1 MLLEK
6 AHYIKYKSQVIIV
19 RFDEET
25 GEFRVRRES
34 KVVAGPKRVC
44 VPSVRVKRIFNQS
57 AMSRGER
64 PLPSQHLTPRHRYPC
79 RLSIGKLLLEV
90 GYIAIHTQGV
100 SYILN
105 IF

>member
-57 AMSRGER
+57 AMSRRREAA
-64 PLPSQHLTPRHRYPC
+64 SQPAPHTTTPIPVSPFNRKVAFGS
-79 RLSIGKLLLEV
+79 RLYS
-90 GYIAIHTQGV
+90 
-100 SYILN
+100 
-105 IF
+105 